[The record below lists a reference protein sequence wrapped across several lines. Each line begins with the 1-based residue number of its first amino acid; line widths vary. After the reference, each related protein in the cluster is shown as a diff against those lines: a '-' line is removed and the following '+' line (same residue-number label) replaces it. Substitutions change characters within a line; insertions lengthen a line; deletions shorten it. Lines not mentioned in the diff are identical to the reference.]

1 MLELYL
7 IVDDGNVQKTACNAG
22 LMPTCFCGSY
32 MPTCFCRSYRAHAYL
47 FLQKLQLGD
56 LVFNTENSGKMAA
69 NAIGLNVVQRET
81 LDVRIGDAV

>member
-1 MLELYL
+1 
-7 IVDDGNVQKTACNAG
+7 
-22 LMPTCFCGSY
+22 
-32 MPTCFCRSYRAHAYL
+32 L